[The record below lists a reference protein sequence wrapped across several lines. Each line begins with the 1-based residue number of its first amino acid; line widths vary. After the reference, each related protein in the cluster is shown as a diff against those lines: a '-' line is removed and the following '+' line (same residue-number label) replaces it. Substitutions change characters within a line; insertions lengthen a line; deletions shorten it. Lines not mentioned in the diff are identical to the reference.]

1 MKNWSSFDSFDDA
14 NIKKNI
20 SFDSFHNTGLKKI
33 LATDLSFTLS

>member
-1 MKNWSSFDSFDDA
+1 MKNWSSFDSFDDT

>member
-14 NIKKNI
+14 NIKKSI

-33 LATDLSFTLS
+33 LATDLSFTLG